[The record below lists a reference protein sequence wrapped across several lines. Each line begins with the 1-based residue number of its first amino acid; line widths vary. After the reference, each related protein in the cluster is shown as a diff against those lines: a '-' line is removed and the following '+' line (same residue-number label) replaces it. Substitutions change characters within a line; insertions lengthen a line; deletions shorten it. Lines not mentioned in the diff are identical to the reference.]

1 VSGRPDGPPALYPR
15 LAGHPRSAAIVAAG
29 LLAFSGIFYRF
40 SGASP
45 VTATLFRCLYA
56 VPVLWPLARREDR
69 LLGPRTRHDR
79 GLALLAGVFFALDL
93 MTWSTA
99 VDMVGAGLATVI
111 ANMQVVIV
119 PLAGWVL
126 LHERPSGRVFLG
138 IALVVVGAVL
148 ISGVLEEDAYGDD
161 PVAGVVFGL
170 LAAAFY
176 SAYLLLI
183 RQGNPDHRI
192 AGPLLDASA
201 SSAASALLVGLILGG
216 LVLAPSL
223 PSHFWL
229 VLVALTSQ
237 VAGYGLVNVAL
248 PRLPAALTS
257 ILLMAQPVATMV
269 FAAILL
275 AERPSPLQLAGVA
288 FILGGIV
295 VATARRPATAEPIP
309 PEP

>member
-1 VSGRPDGPPALYPR
+1 MSSRSDRATELYPR
-15 LAGHPRSAAIVAAG
+15 LAGHPRSAAVVAAG
-29 LLAFSGIFYRF
+29 LLAFSGIFYRL

-45 VTATLFRCLYA
+45 ATATLYRCLYA
-56 VPVLWPLARREDR
+56 VPFLWLLARREDR
-69 LLGPRTRHDR
+69 ALGSRTRRDR
-79 GLALLAGVFFALDL
+79 GIALLAGVFFALDL

-119 PLAGWVL
+119 PLVGWAL
-126 LHERPSGRVFLG
+126 LGERPSARVFLG
-138 IALVVVGAVL
+138 IGLVVVGTVL
-148 ISGVLEEDAYGDD
+148 ISGVIEEGAYGDD
-161 PVAGVVFGL
+161 PVAGVIFGL
-170 LAAAFY
+170 LAAGFY

-183 RQGNPDHRI
+183 RRGNPDGRI

-201 SSAASALLVGLILGG
+201 SSAATALVLGLALGG
-216 LVLAPSL
+216 LVLLPSL

-229 VLVALTSQ
+229 FVVALTSQ

-257 ILLMAQPVATMV
+257 ILLMAQPVVTIT
-269 FAAILL
+269 FAAIIL

-295 VATARRPATAEPIP
+295 VATIRRPATAEPIL